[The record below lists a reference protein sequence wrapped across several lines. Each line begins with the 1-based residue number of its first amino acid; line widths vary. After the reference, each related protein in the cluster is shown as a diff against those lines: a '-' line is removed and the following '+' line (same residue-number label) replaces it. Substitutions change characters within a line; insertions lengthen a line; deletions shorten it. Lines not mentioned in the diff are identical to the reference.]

1 MDRPLSKRSDGIRSK
16 SASPGPSAP
25 RHPARPTERDIE
37 PEEPRVSLTS
47 EESDMTEQ
55 DRYRAFDLR
64 EESPSD
70 SVAGGRDT
78 FFSRLRGALPK
89 RPQFRILAWRP
100 APSGRSD
107 ASTTIPRRWTP
118 SEVHP
123 AESGMAVV
131 SGDRLLRG
139 RSRWGILAGSAAVA
153 VLFILSSTVLARL
166 TVVVKPRVEEAAPKE
181 IGALFDTS
189 VSKVLFSQKV
199 IPAERLTFSR
209 ALAKEFTASGQ
220 ESIQER
226 ARGKARIY
234 NRFGSLPQPLVSGT
248 RFAADSGT
256 IYRIQK
262 GVVVP
267 GAKIEE
273 GKIVPQ
279 SLEVE
284 VIADVVGEG
293 ANAAGE
299 VTLKIPGFK
308 GSPRYEG
315 FYAVAPQGFSGG
327 FEGEATVVSKDDL
340 KAVEEEVTK
349 TLFDELRAEME
360 TKIPPGLSLLKGLLE
375 IQIVKVDVPRPGTRA
390 ERFSV
395 KAEAV
400 GKALVFREED
410 TVSLLKSF
418 AIEEGSD
425 QEFVEG
431 SARLE
436 YAVKSVDFEKG
447 RAEVAL
453 SGSLKTMTRIPEQ
466 ELAALIKG
474 KKEGSVIEFFKTRRE
489 LASFNLAFFPPW
501 RSKAPSDPAK
511 IRFRVEGP

>member
-1 MDRPLSKRSDGIRSK
+1 MDRPLSKRSDGIIPK
-16 SASPGPSAP
+16 SASPGPPAP
-25 RHPARPTERDIE
+25 RRPARPTEREME

-47 EESDMTEQ
+47 EESDMAEQ
-55 DRYRAFDLR
+55 DRYQSFDLR

-70 SVAGGRDT
+70 SAALGRDT

-89 RPQFRILAWRP
+89 RPQFRVLARHP
-100 APSGRSD
+100 APSGRSG
-107 ASTTIPRRWTP
+107 APATVPRRW
-118 SEVHP
+118 
-123 AESGMAVV
+123 
-131 SGDRLLRG
+131 
-139 RSRWGILAGSAAVA
+139 SRWGILVGSAAVI

-166 TVVVKPRVEEAAPKE
+166 TVVVKPRMEEAALEE

-199 IPAERLTFSR
+199 IPAERLTFYR
-209 ALAKEFTASGQ
+209 ELVKEFTASGQ

-234 NRFGSLPQPLVSGT
+234 NGFSSLPQPLVAGT
-248 RFAADSGT
+248 RFAADSGM

-273 GKIVPQ
+273 GKIAPQ

-284 VIADVVGEG
+284 IIADALGEG

-315 FYAVAPQGFSGG
+315 FYAVATQGFFGG
-327 FEGEATVVSKDDL
+327 FNGEATVVSKDDL
-340 KAVEEEVTK
+340 KAAEEEATK
-349 TLFDELRAEME
+349 TLFGELRAEME
-360 TKIPPGLSLLKGLLE
+360 TKVPPGLSLLKGLLE
-375 IQIVKVDVPRPGTRA
+375 IQIVKVNAPRPGTRG
-390 ERFSV
+390 EQFSV

-400 GKALVFREED
+400 GKTLVFREED
-410 TVSLLKSF
+410 AVSLLKFF
-418 AIEEGSD
+418 AIEEDSD

-489 LASFNLAFFPPW
+489 LASFNLTFFPPW